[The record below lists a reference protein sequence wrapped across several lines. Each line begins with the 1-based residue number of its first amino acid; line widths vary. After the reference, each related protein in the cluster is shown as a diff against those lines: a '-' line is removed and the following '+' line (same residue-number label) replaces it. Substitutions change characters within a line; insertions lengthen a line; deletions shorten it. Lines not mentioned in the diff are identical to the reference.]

1 MQMTLDLDKNF
12 DWNDFLINFIPDK
25 LFNYVVL
32 NLNEDKATA
41 LNDYLLDNL
50 QIKSTVLEILEY
62 AIRNMFL
69 SNSSRGFVLMIDT
82 VRNVPNS
89 SQNLLKTVKLL
100 DFGNLEIKGLNVL
113 SAGFDY
119 IVMQI
124 HNLVTVYRRMRGE
137 L

>member
-1 MQMTLDLDKNF
+1 
-12 DWNDFLINFIPDK
+12 
-25 LFNYVVL
+25 
-32 NLNEDKATA
+32 
-41 LNDYLLDNL
+41 
-50 QIKSTVLEILEY
+50 
-62 AIRNMFL
+62 
-69 SNSSRGFVLMIDT
+69 MIDT